1 MNALIRTKAIA
12 AVAPALLLLASGV
25 AHAQPPA
32 PPAPAPAPASA
43 PAPAPAA
50 SGDAAPAPATATEA
64 EQHFR
69 RGIKLFDDGDFKLA
83 LVEFERSYDL
93 APNFRVLY
101 NIGEVQFQLN
111 RYAPALRTLTRYL
124 EVGGDRILPNR
135 RAEVQRDLDSLKIR
149 TAKLRVTV
157 DVEGAEILVDGER
170 IGRSPLADSE
180 LVDAGPHRIVVQKT
194 GFVAATESITLAGA
208 DEKSLDLR
216 LVRVPERDERRVI
229 EMHEAPGLGPIW
241 IGWGLTVALGIATVG
256 TTIAWQNADGKLTD
270 LKSSQS
276 SSTERESQART
287 ADTLRTLTFVVG
299 GATLLSAGV
308 SLWLTLRHGS
318 TPAPVAASA
327 GAAKTSALS
336 PRVGV
341 GPGSVLFVTSF

>member
-1 MNALIRTKAIA
+1 MSSLVRTRAIA
-12 AVAPALLLLASGV
+12 AIAPAFLLLASNV
-25 AHAQPPA
+25 AQAQP
-32 PPAPAPAPASA
+32 PPAPAPATA
-43 PAPAPAA
+43 PTA
-50 SGDAAPAPATATEA
+50 SGDAAPASATEA

-111 RYAPALRTLTRYL
+111 RYAPALRTLSRYL

-194 GFVAATESITLAGA
+194 GFVASNESITLAGA
-208 DEKSLDLR
+208 DEKALDIR
-216 LVRVPERDERRVI
+216 LVKVPERDDRRVI
-229 EMHEAPGLGPIW
+229 EVHEAPGLGPIW

-287 ADTLRTLTFVVG
+287 TDTLRTVTFVVG

-318 TPAPVAASA
+318 PPAPAAAS
-327 GAAKTSALS
+327 AAKTSALS

-341 GPGSVLFVTSF
+341 GPGSLLFDTSF